1 MAAVFESAY
10 APVKQWE
17 GGWCDVPGDSGGE
30 TYAGIARNFFPKW
43 RGWPLIDAAKAH
55 SSFREGSSAFSRHL
69 DTLPGLADLVT
80 DWYRVEWWE
89 RMRLGQFPQIVADE
103 LFEQAVNLGRGGSG
117 RYVQRMCN
125 ALNCRK
131 TAHGYD
137 RLFEDLV
144 IDGSLGPKSLNAL
157 SAILRERAGAEEV
170 VHALNALQACHYIR
184 LASNSFTH
192 RKFLSGWMKRTHCP
206 NDVK

>member
-1 MAAVFESAY
+1 MAEFLKAY

-43 RGWPLIDAAKAH
+43 RGWPLIDAAKRH
-55 SSFREGSSAFSRHL
+55 NSFREGSSAFSRHL
-69 DTLPGLADLVT
+69 STLPGLADLVT

-117 RYVQRMCN
+117 RYVQRLCN
-125 ALNCRK
+125 AFNRRRGPRGEERIFPDL
-131 TAHGYD
+131 A
-137 RLFEDLV
+137 ED
-144 IDGSLGPKSLNAL
+144 GCLGPKSLSAMAELL
-157 SAILRERAGAEEV
+157 SGRVSAAV
-170 VHALNALQACHYIR
+170 FVHALNGLQLAHYVG
-184 LASNSFTH
+184 LGSKNFSK
-192 RKFLSGWMKRTHCP
+192 RKFMDGWLTRTYCP
-206 NDVK
+206 TEPH

>member
-1 MAAVFESAY
+1 MAEFLKAY

-69 DTLPGLADLVT
+69 STLPGLADLVT

-117 RYVQRMCN
+117 RYVQRLCN
-125 ALNCRK
+125 AFNRRRGPRGEERIFPDL
-131 TAHGYD
+131 A
-137 RLFEDLV
+137 ED
-144 IDGSLGPKSLNAL
+144 GCLGPKSLSAMAELL
-157 SAILRERAGAEEV
+157 SGRVSAAV
-170 VHALNALQACHYIR
+170 FVHALNGLQLAHYVG
-184 LASNSFTH
+184 LGSKNFSK
-192 RKFLSGWMKRTHCP
+192 RKFMDGWLTRTYCP
-206 NDVK
+206 TESH